1 MGSHKDF
8 KTATTGVAAKAMKNE
23 LSRLVNTVSEPAK
36 RVHRQFYLIVYDLLT
51 IITALQPFD
60 TEMQSFFY
68 LFTRYLAERAKGQEM
83 CVSRIKLSMYKEPTS
98 AQ

>member
-1 MGSHKDF
+1 MLLQLILWCLRSREMVLFLKDF

-23 LSRLVNTVSEPAK
+23 LSRLVNTVGEPAK
-36 RVHRQFYLIVYDLLT
+36 KVFSVLYLSIVPIDNDCCR
-51 IITALQPFD
+51 QPFD

-83 CVSRIKLSMYKEPTS
+83 WV
-98 AQ
+98 